1 MEIQI
6 IADSCCDLTPTLRR
20 VLRVRTASLT
30 IRVDDGEFIDDENL
44 DIPALMA
51 AMKQSANAPTT
62 ACPAPEA
69 YAAMMAQA
77 PMTFVVTLSSRLSG
91 SYNAACVGRDMA
103 LEANPSLKICVL
115 DSESASAGETR
126 IVMLLHDLIDAG
138 LAFEEIEQ
146 RARAFI
152 APMRTRFVLEDLSH
166 LVKNGRIS
174 KMAGFVGT
182 VLNLRPLMA
191 DNGHGEIVCLEKIRG
206 TANAMKKL
214 VEHVA
219 AETADAARASIV
231 LVLSYCNCAPR
242 ALELQ
247 KNLLASCAALKDVIM
262 VPTGGISTV
271 YADDGGV
278 VLAF

>member
-30 IRVDDGEFIDDENL
+30 IRVDGGEFIDDENL
-44 DIPALMA
+44 DIPALLA

-69 YAAMMAQA
+69 YAAMMTQA

-103 LEANPSLKICVL
+103 LEADPSLKICVL

-126 IVMLLHDLIDAG
+126 IVMLLRDLIDAG
-138 LAFEEIEQ
+138 LVFEEIEQ

-191 DNGHGEIVCLEKIRG
+191 DNGHGEICLLY
-206 TANAMKKL
+206 T
-214 VEHVA
+214 
-219 AETADAARASIV
+219 SP
-231 LVLSYCNCAPR
+231 SPR
-242 ALELQ
+242 DRQ
-247 KNLLASCAALKDVIM
+247 KSRMPSSA
-262 VPTGGISTV
+262 
-271 YADDGGV
+271 
-278 VLAF
+278 

>member
-91 SYNAACVGRDMA
+91 SYNAACVGRDMT

-126 IVMLLHDLIDAG
+126 IVMLLRDLIDAG

>member
-1 MEIQI
+1 MDIQI
-6 IADSCCDLTPTLRR
+6 IVDSCCDLTPTLRR

-69 YAAMMAQA
+69 YAAMMTQA

-126 IVMLLHDLIDAG
+126 IVMLLRDLIDAG

-231 LVLSYCNCAPR
+231 LVLRYCNCAPR

>member
-69 YAAMMAQA
+69 YAAMMTQA

-103 LEANPSLKICVL
+103 LEVNPSLKICVL

-126 IVMLLHDLIDAG
+126 IVMLLRDLIDAG

>member
-69 YAAMMAQA
+69 YAAMVAQA
-77 PMTFVVTLSSRLSG
+77 PMAFVVTLSSRLSG

-126 IVMLLHDLIDAG
+126 IVMLLRDLIDAG

-174 KMAGFVGT
+174 KMAGFMGT

>member
-103 LEANPSLKICVL
+103 LEADPSLKICVL

-126 IVMLLHDLIDAG
+126 IVMLLRDLIDAG

-242 ALELQ
+242 ALELL

>member
-30 IRVDDGEFIDDENL
+30 IRVDDREFTDDESL

-51 AMKQSANAPTT
+51 AMKQSANAPAT
-62 ACPAPEA
+62 ACPAPEV

-103 LEANPSLKICVL
+103 LEADPSLKICVL

-126 IVMLLHDLIDAG
+126 IVMLLRDLIDAG
-138 LAFEEIEQ
+138 LSFEETEQ

-174 KMAGFVGT
+174 KMAGFMGT

-219 AETADAARASIV
+219 AETADAARASLV

-247 KNLLASCAALKDVIM
+247 KSLLASCAALKDVIM

>member
-126 IVMLLHDLIDAG
+126 IVMMLRDLIDAG

-231 LVLSYCNCAPR
+231 LGLSYCNCAPR

>member
-6 IADSCCDLTPTLRR
+6 IADSCCDLTPILRR

-126 IVMLLHDLIDAG
+126 IVMLLRDLIDAG

>member
-126 IVMLLHDLIDAG
+126 IVMLLRDLIDAG

-231 LVLSYCNCAPR
+231 LVLSYCNWAPR

>member
-20 VLRVRTASLT
+20 VLRVRTAS
-30 IRVDDGEFIDDENL
+30 
-44 DIPALMA
+44 
-51 AMKQSANAPTT
+51 TT

-69 YAAMMAQA
+69 YAAMMTQA

-126 IVMLLHDLIDAG
+126 IVMLLRDLIDAG

-174 KMAGFVGT
+174 KMAGFMGT

>member
-126 IVMLLHDLIDAG
+126 IVMMLRDLIDAG

-146 RARAFI
+146 RTRAFI

-174 KMAGFVGT
+174 KMAGFMGT

>member
-6 IADSCCDLTPTLRR
+6 IADSCYDLTPTLRR

-69 YAAMMAQA
+69 YAAMMTQA

-126 IVMLLHDLIDAG
+126 IVMLLRDLIDAG

>member
-6 IADSCCDLTPTLRR
+6 IADSCCDLTPALRR

-126 IVMLLHDLIDAG
+126 IVMLLRDLIDAG

-174 KMAGFVGT
+174 KMAGFMGT

>member
-1 MEIQI
+1 MLE
-6 IADSCCDLTPTLRR
+6 L
-20 VLRVRTASLT
+20 
-30 IRVDDGEFIDDENL
+30 
-44 DIPALMA
+44 
-51 AMKQSANAPTT
+51 
-62 ACPAPEA
+62 
-69 YAAMMAQA
+69 A

-126 IVMLLHDLIDAG
+126 IVMLLRDLINAG

>member
-20 VLRVRTASLT
+20 VLRVRMASLT

-126 IVMLLHDLIDAG
+126 IVMLLRDLIDAG

>member
-1 MEIQI
+1 
-6 IADSCCDLTPTLRR
+6 
-20 VLRVRTASLT
+20 
-30 IRVDDGEFIDDENL
+30 
-44 DIPALMA
+44 
-51 AMKQSANAPTT
+51 
-62 ACPAPEA
+62 
-69 YAAMMAQA
+69 
-77 PMTFVVTLSSRLSG
+77 
-91 SYNAACVGRDMA
+91 MA
-103 LEANPSLKICVL
+103 LEADPSLKICVL

-126 IVMLLHDLIDAG
+126 IVMLLRDLIDAN
-138 LAFEEIEQ
+138 LSFEEIEQ
-146 RARAFI
+146 RVRAFI

-219 AETADAARASIV
+219 AETADAARASLV

-247 KNLLASCAALKDVIM
+247 RDLLASCAALKDVIM

>member
-115 DSESASAGETR
+115 DSESASAGEAR
-126 IVMLLHDLIDAG
+126 IVMLLRDLIDAG

-174 KMAGFVGT
+174 KMAGFMGT

>member
-6 IADSCCDLTPTLRR
+6 IADSCCELTPTLRM
-20 VLRVRTASLT
+20 ASLT

-44 DIPALMA
+44 DIPALMD

-126 IVMLLHDLIDAG
+126 IVMLLRDLIDAG

-174 KMAGFVGT
+174 KMAGFMGT

>member
-91 SYNAACVGRDMA
+91 SYNAACVGRDKA

-126 IVMLLHDLIDAG
+126 IVMLLRDLIDAG

>member
-6 IADSCCDLTPTLRR
+6 ISDSCCDLTPTLRR

-103 LEANPSLKICVL
+103 LEADPSLKICVL

-126 IVMLLHDLIDAG
+126 IVMMLRDLIDAG
-138 LAFEEIEQ
+138 LVFEEIEQ

>member
-30 IRVDDGEFIDDENL
+30 IRVDDGDFIDDENL
-44 DIPALMA
+44 DIPPLMA

-69 YAAMMAQA
+69 YAAMMTQA

-126 IVMLLHDLIDAG
+126 IVMLLRDLIDAG